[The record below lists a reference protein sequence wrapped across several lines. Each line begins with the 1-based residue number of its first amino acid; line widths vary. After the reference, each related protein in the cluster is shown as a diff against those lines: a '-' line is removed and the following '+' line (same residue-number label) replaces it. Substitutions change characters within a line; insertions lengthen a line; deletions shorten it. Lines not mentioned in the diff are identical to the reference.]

1 MVGIKAFY
9 RCPVCGKEYTS
20 NKKAIACANTP
31 QRKHKYKVGS
41 VVSIKTNKYCSPYT
55 SIIIETAGHEGHEP
69 KYIVDPRNGL
79 CTYDIVESQIV
90 EVVFG
95 SEEYKDKEKRFE
107 LYKESLKALTKEY
120 FGDSVKID
128 DYSMLLWNKDKVAK
142 IKFYIENEK

>member
-1 MVGIKAFY
+1 MKIKAFY
-9 RCPVCGKEYTS
+9 KCPVCGEEYTDE
-20 NKKAIACANTP
+20 KDAIACANKP

-41 VVSIKTNKYCSPYT
+41 VLSIKTNKYCSPYT
-55 SIIIETAGHEGHEP
+55 AIIIETAGHEGHEP

-128 DYSMLLWNKDKVAK
+128 DYSMLLWDKDEVAK